1 MTLIRTELFVPL
13 VSAAPNA
20 SSDGANFQAT
30 IVSHPDNAQKFQA
43 AESSIPNSPAPA
55 AARNSQCEPRV
66 NIQRDGDRVTG
77 IHIQCSCGQVIDLA
91 CVYQAEAAA
100 TKALTQRRRDA
111 RAQRF

>member
-20 SSDGANFQAT
+20 SSDRANFQAT
-30 IVSHPDNAQKFQA
+30 IVSQPGQAQKFQA
-43 AESSIPNSPAPA
+43 AESSHSASPAP

-91 CVYQAEAAA
+91 CVYQPEAVAA
-100 TKALTQRRRDA
+100 KA
-111 RAQRF
+111 